1 MMPVRLQLGLAVLVL
16 LVSLGAGAT
25 AQTTS
30 VPSGLR
36 SVVYRD
42 APYVIAET
50 FLSANPV
57 GGSDHMLRV
66 DFDGSTYGPGKAAN
80 GANRALI
87 GDRTATA
94 YFSAVESGFTSG
106 DGYFFLGY
114 YWYHPRDNG
123 ASVQDP
129 FTIGHE
135 DPGHEHDMEGVMFLV
150 KKSPYLPF
158 GTVIHAITQAHGE
171 MVPYINPYQ
180 TTVPNTGSNGSPAY
194 GYIEHW
200 DDLRYGSQRQVAV
213 VRGRNHGTH
222 MPQACTPG
230 ASPFGQLDFGYGMKL
245 DNPGGVY
252 TACIHDG
259 YEWILYRPMMEEAL
273 VPSTGLPQAD
283 VIPLDTTR
291 GVYAYQLLEL
301 SQSPIWAQRLISGD
315 LLNGT
320 TLTGWGG
327 FAGKETFYS
336 LIDPGQANPPWQW
349 QGGGGCQQHIGGA
362 YCWYSFGV
370 DGTSN
375 YNDPTHWP
383 VSPTYGRLLTDP
395 AAEFGMRFSNLPQLD
410 QPYRYNPYVP
420 SPPNYDGPPP
430 LSASIS
436 GPSVLASGEQ
446 GTWTAVAKFG
456 VPPYTYQ
463 WSGAL
468 TGSGQSVSGYLS
480 SSDDLFLDV
489 WDSAGQ
495 HAVSQMYIYY
505 TGCPGTAISC

>member
-1 MMPVRLQLGLAVLVL
+1 MQ
-16 LVSLGAGAT
+16 
-25 AQTTS
+25 
-30 VPSGLR
+30 
-36 SVVYRD
+36 
-42 APYVIAET
+42 
-50 FLSANPV
+50 LSAKT
-57 GGSDHMLRV
+57 G
-66 DFDGSTYGPGKAAN
+66 
-80 GANRALI
+80 
-87 GDRTATA
+87 
-94 YFSAVESGFTSG
+94 
-106 DGYFFLGY
+106 
-114 YWYHPRDNG
+114 
-123 ASVQDP
+123 Q
-129 FTIGHE
+129 
-135 DPGHEHDMEGVMFLV
+135 
-150 KKSPYLPF
+150 
-158 GTVIHAITQAHGE
+158 
-171 MVPYINPYQ
+171 PYIGGHQ
-180 TTVPNTGSNGSPAY
+180 F
-194 GYIEHW
+194 
-200 DDLRYGSQRQVAV
+200 LR
-213 VRGRNHGTH
+213 H
-222 MPQACTPG
+222 
-230 ASPFGQLDFGYGMKL
+230 
-245 DNPGGVY
+245 
-252 TACIHDG
+252 
-259 YEWILYRPMMEEAL
+259 
-273 VPSTGLPQAD
+273 
-283 VIPLDTTR
+283 
-291 GVYAYQLLEL
+291 
-301 SQSPIWAQRLISGD
+301 
-315 LLNGT
+315 
-320 TLTGWGG
+320 
-327 FAGKETFYS
+327 
-336 LIDPGQANPPWQW
+336 
-349 QGGGGCQQHIGGA
+349 GGGCQQHIGGA